1 MATKPVKYERGE
13 YAELRSVNAK
23 SLRKKVMKL
32 ICGGTGNGLAE
43 KTIIDRRKALKART
57 VSED

>member
-1 MATKPVKYERGE
+1 M
-13 YAELRSVNAK
+13 RSVSAK
-23 SLRKKVMKL
+23 FLRRKEMKL